1 MPKARSALQWR
12 VIRGRH
18 KGYRLLPSQ
27 FPAQGKQRFAVT
39 YNGKRSTVRQQASD
53 QRQGTLEVPKPH
65 GADRKKNAGRP
76 SARLLAAFG
85 PAQPPLTC

>member
-1 MPKARSALQWR
+1 
-12 VIRGRH
+12 
-18 KGYRLLPSQ
+18 
-27 FPAQGKQRFAVT
+27 VT

-65 GADRKKNAGRP
+65 GADRKKNAGRS